1 MSKLYRY
8 ENHNVAERKVAVRL
22 CEFHIVKETK
32 CFYFIDYFAGLLKRV
47 SKKSNKKYAASTKE
61 AALESFK
68 ARKIRQI
75 KILNRQLEEAKAA
88 LAISNAAS
96 FSLDLG
102 GDLSLDSFSLLKD
115 GG

>member
-75 KILNRQLEEAKAA
+75 KILNRH